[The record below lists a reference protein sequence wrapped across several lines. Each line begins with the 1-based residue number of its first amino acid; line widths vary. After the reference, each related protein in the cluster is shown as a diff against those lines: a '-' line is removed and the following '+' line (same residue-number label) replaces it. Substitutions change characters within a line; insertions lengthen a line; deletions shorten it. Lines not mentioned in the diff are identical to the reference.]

1 MSTYGRHFTQTIP
14 KGRSSTEIMGHILI
28 EQRAS
33 PAGLEKTNKDLVE
46 QLGKRDYTL
55 QEAFGLINTLEIE
68 ADHHSSRMSD
78 DYSDRFI
85 EDMSLCSDF
94 DPDKAYDLEEMGR
107 SSLFFPLP
115 TLSGS
120 PEQLAREYE
129 ISRNRPEQ
137 RTSYGAAINPT
148 GSVLSLRTTNN
159 FETSK
164 AASDYYAAYCAL
176 SSTGSKTTEIN
187 PNTNTVN
194 PKTGTTTS
202 LPPFPLLS
210 RIPRRQQQF
219 PATTQLYPKIVRESD
234 ASTTNQLPPLH
245 TNTMTLSSFLV
256 NANQGFTNERTS
268 ERVRSPNSPAPITQD
283 LYEQPTTTG
292 NVARRRSCWANFQ

>member
-33 PAGLEKTNKDLVE
+33 PAGLEKTNKDLV
-46 QLGKRDYTL
+46 QSKTLLLKLAALSNTHSAAAGTSPITTSTAATINIRTPSQKVSKYT
-55 QEAFGLINTLEIE
+55 
-68 ADHHSSRMSD
+68 D
-78 DYSDRFI
+78 DWVF
-85 EDMSLCSDF
+85 EDTPS
-94 DPDKAYDLEEMGR
+94 PKK
-107 SSLFFPLP
+107 P
-115 TLSGS
+115 TTTHPGC
-120 PEQLAREYE
+120 
-129 ISRNRPEQ
+129 
-137 RTSYGAAINPT
+137 YGAAINPT